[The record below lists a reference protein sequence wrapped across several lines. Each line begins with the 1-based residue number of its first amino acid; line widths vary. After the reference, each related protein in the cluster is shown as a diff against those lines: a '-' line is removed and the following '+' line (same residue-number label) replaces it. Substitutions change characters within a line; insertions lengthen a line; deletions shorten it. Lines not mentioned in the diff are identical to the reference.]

1 MKITKKEACNFL
13 IRYQNL
19 TGSQPLSGV
28 DGILEYIKK
37 VGCIQYDPLNIVG
50 RNADLVLQSR
60 IIDYRPEMLE
70 QLLYKDR
77 LLIDGWDKMMSI
89 YSREDWPYF
98 RFIREKKDI
107 ETINTLKHRNSSD
120 ALLYTDVVMESLA
133 QKGPMLPKQI
143 QIGSAGAKRWG
154 HRNLSSATMDYL
166 FQIGKIGIFKK
177 VNVNKVYDLI
187 ENILPDTILNQPDPF
202 DSEYD
207 FCKWYIYRR
216 LGSVGMLWNKN
227 GGGWL
232 GQYLQEKNLRSRILD
247 EYVADGS
254 IQCVEIEGISD
265 KFYIRTKDAFLFDTI
280 SSTISEPIRFIA
292 PLDNLLWDRGM
303 LSKLF
308 DFDYSWEV
316 YVPVTKRKYGYYVIP
331 VLYGKRFIAR
341 FEPQKSNSHI
351 QIKNWWWEKGVSVSN
366 DMIDLIIQE
375 MERLAACLN
384 KKEGIHKSINTI
396 LRENINEKCR

>member
-1 MKITKKEACNFL
+1 M
-13 IRYQNL
+13 
-19 TGSQPLSGV
+19 
-28 DGILEYIKK
+28 
-37 VGCIQYDPLNIVG
+37 
-50 RNADLVLQSR
+50 
-60 IIDYRPEMLE
+60 
-70 QLLYKDR
+70 
-77 LLIDGWDKMMSI
+77 
-89 YSREDWPYF
+89 
-98 RFIREKKDI
+98 
-107 ETINTLKHRNSSD
+107 
-120 ALLYTDVVMESLA
+120 
-133 QKGPMLPKQI
+133 
-143 QIGSAGAKRWG
+143 
-154 HRNLSSATMDYL
+154 
-166 FQIGKIGIFKK
+166 
-177 VNVNKVYDLI
+177 
-187 ENILPDTILNQPDPF
+187 
-202 DSEYD
+202 
-207 FCKWYIYRR
+207 
-216 LGSVGMLWNKN
+216 GMLWNKN

-232 GQYLQEKNLRSRILD
+232 GQYLQEKNLRQRILD

-265 KFYIRTKDAFLFDTI
+265 KFYIRTKDAFLFDTN

-384 KKEGIHKSINTI
+384 KKEGVHKSINTI